1 MKSGGSNYGVLKWQK
16 QFLFG
21 VFITQFCQAL
31 EEYEETGRG
40 HERNNRKGKETK
52 GKKHK
57 CNPIIAWGREA
68 ITTTCRYE

>member
-52 GKKHK
+52 GK
-57 CNPIIAWGREA
+57 NTNA
-68 ITTTCRYE
+68 IQLSRGEGKQ